1 MHSNH
6 FFHLSVLISTLLHLG
21 GQAQIA
27 FGFRPPA
34 CRLLSVLFKK
44 TDQTLNIC
52 LPLVE
57 LAQEAP

>member
-6 FFHLSVLISTLLHLG
+6 FFHLSILISTLLHLR

-27 FGFRPPA
+27 LRFRPPA

-44 TDQTLNIC
+44 TDQILN
-52 LPLVE
+52 V
-57 LAQEAP
+57 